1 MYLYSPGSDVFFAM
15 AASKD
20 APEHKLQSLYMDLRK
35 DLEQVCKL
43 HQLQDMSLS
52 DAHFQRQIEPK
63 LQARI
68 DQYRSV
74 IKNDKVKVAFGKV
87 DEAKGLMKDNV
98 I

>member
-1 MYLYSPGSDVFFAM
+1 M
-15 AASKD
+15 
-20 APEHKLQSLYMDLRK
+20 
-35 DLEQVCKL
+35 
-43 HQLQDMSLS
+43 S

-87 DEAKGLMKDNV
+87 DEAKDIMKGNV
-98 I
+98 IQMSENVGMTREKLLPTTQELAMEARKF